1 MRLLKLFCFLVM
13 GWAMSPVPVLG
24 QEIFQEEDGLFS
36 TGTLVAKAPIGPD
49 NRLLIRSAVHLS
61 GKISIE
67 VTEENR
73 VTVSYTKQ
81 AKTTDRSKAIDYI
94 DLISVSLDLLPE
106 ETRLDLRAPNP
117 APWDA
122 HSESGRIEV
131 IVTVPVNCSVEIDAT
146 YFDVNARGPLRGLVV
161 LSSLGRLEVAKVT
174 DVLELSTANRR
185 IDLIEISGQISVA
198 TTNSAIIAR
207 NIDSKKTT
215 AKFRNDGGDIK
226 ISGFRGAI
234 NVKNQFGRIS
244 ISDFEPSGSSNFIRC
259 LSGPIV
265 LEISDMS
272 SGQLVVNNRHE
283 DIEIVIPDNLQAF
296 LSLAVN
302 DEGLIEARGFPF
314 STEFV
319 QHNRLN
325 LSSGDGRVEISGSIR
340 GQGNIYITGVE
351 VD

>member
-1 MRLLKLFCFLVM
+1 MRLLILFWFLVM
-13 GWAMSPVPVLG
+13 GWGMSPVLVMG

-36 TGTLVAKAPIGPD
+36 TRTLVARAPIGPD
-49 NRLLIRSAVHLS
+49 NRLLIRSAVHLR

-73 VTVSYTKQ
+73 VTVHYTKQ
-81 AKTTDRSKAIDYI
+81 AKTADRSKAVDYI

-122 HSESGRIEV
+122 QSESGRIDV
-131 IVTVPVNCSVEIDAT
+131 NVTVPVNCSVEIDAT

-161 LSSLGRLEVAKVT
+161 PSSLGRLDVANVT
-174 DVLELSTANRR
+174 ELLELSTANRR
-185 IDLIEISGQISVA
+185 IDLSEISGRISVL
-198 TTNSAIIAR
+198 TTNSAIVAR
-207 NIDSKKTT
+207 SIDSKKTT

-226 ISGFRGAI
+226 IVGFRGAI
-234 NVKNQFGRIS
+234 NVRNQFGRIS
-244 ISDFEPSGSSNFIRC
+244 IADFEPSGANKISS
-259 LSGPIV
+259 LSGPVVI
-265 LEISDMS
+265 EISDMS
-272 SGQLVVNNRHE
+272 SGQLVVKNRHE
-283 DIEIVIPDNLQAF
+283 DIEIVIPDDLQAF
-296 LSLAVN
+296 LSLTVS
-302 DEGLIEARGFPF
+302 DEGLIEATGFPF
-314 STEFV
+314 STDFV

-325 LSSGDGRVEISGSIR
+325 LISGDGSVTVKGWVG

>member
-1 MRLLKLFCFLVM
+1 MRLLILFWSLVM
-13 GWAMSPVPVLG
+13 GWGMSPVLVLG
-24 QEIFQEEDGLFS
+24 QEIFQGEDGLFS
-36 TGTLVAKAPIGPD
+36 TRPLVARAPMGPD

-73 VTVSYTKQ
+73 VTVHYIKQ
-81 AKTTDRSKAIDYI
+81 AKTADRSKAVDYI

-122 HSESGRIEV
+122 QSESGRIDVE
-131 IVTVPVNCSVEIDAT
+131 VTVPIDCSVEIDAT
-146 YFDVNARGPLRGLVV
+146 YFDVNARGPLRGLMVP
-161 LSSLGRLEVAKVT
+161 SSLGRLEVANVT
-174 DVLELSTANRR
+174 ELLELSTANRR
-185 IDLIEISGQISVA
+185 IDLSEISGRISVS

-207 NIDSKKTT
+207 SIDSKKTT

-226 ISGFRGAI
+226 IGGFRGAI
-234 NVKNQFGRIS
+234 NVRNQFGRIS
-244 ISDFEPSGSSNFIRC
+244 IADFEPSDATNFIRC
-259 LSGPIV
+259 LSGPIDI
-265 LEISDMS
+265 EISEMS

-283 DIEIVIPDNLQAF
+283 DIEIVIPENLQAF
-296 LSLAVN
+296 LSLAVS

-314 STEFV
+314 STDFV
-319 QHNRLN
+319 QNNRLN
-325 LSSGDGRVEISGSIR
+325 LFSGDGRAEISGSVR